1 MQPPRYCLG
10 RIALILAVGLSSPT
24 SNLRADDDD
33 LAKELPRIAGLEP
46 DAALKSFKIH
56 PGFRLKSIATEP
68 LVTDP
73 VSVCYDA
80 DGALYVVEMRGY
92 PYPENSP
99 TGYVKRLV
107 DKDGDGVFDQATTF
121 LPDLSWPTSVVPW
134 DGGVFVAVPPMI
146 IYAKDTDGDGIS
158 DIRKSYFRGFGIQNV
173 QGLVNGLLWGPDG
186 WIYGVSGGNGGDIE
200 NLVHPE
206 NKPVS
211 VRGRDFR
218 FKPDG
223 SAFEAISGGGQFGH
237 SFDDWG
243 HRFTCNNSNHIRQI
257 VIPSRY
263 LERNPSYVPPSVILD
278 IAAEGAAA
286 PVYRISKAEPWRIVR
301 TRQRA
306 ADPEMRKRLPPT
318 ELFVTGFFTSATGVT
333 IYRGDAY
340 PVEYQGNAFIGDVG
354 ANLVHRKTIR
364 RNGSTF
370 LATRAD
376 ANEEFLAST
385 DNWFRPVN
393 FTNTPNGTLLILDMY
408 RETIEHPFSIPEPIK
423 KHLDLTS
430 GKDRGRLYEL
440 LPEKAVKQRHP
451 HLQSAGIAELVKELA
466 NPAAWYRETAQRLLI
481 ERGDVITATPLL
493 RDLAKSRP
501 TPLARFHALSL
512 LDIFDTIDDSDLL
525 EALDDPEPNIR
536 EHAIRLSERRLKPD
550 SELTGRCLEAAEDP
564 DAMVRLQL
572 ALSLGGLPGDKATS
586 ALATIASAGVDD
598 PWTIAAVL
606 SSSAGRPADL
616 LVRLIEDKRVMHG
629 ASLTRWIDELAILIG
644 AESRDSTVESILVKF
659 AKLAASPRTKLL
671 VGVGLGR
678 ERAGLPRQFPNEANA
693 PQLQAILEY
702 AMKTAEGSEANQSIA
717 ERIDAI
723 RLLGYGPAAAALKAL
738 PDRLDA
744 KEPVA
749 VQLAAV
755 DTLSKF
761 DAPEATAALIEHF
774 RGLSPS
780 VRREAI
786 EGLFSRPERITAVL
800 SAIEAKSIA
809 ANDIEPA
816 RRKTLIESKDPS
828 IRERAGKLLGTQ
840 SRQDRAKL
848 IGSFQKALTLT
859 GNRDAGHAVYKKL
872 CATCHR
878 AAEEGVDV
886 GPNMATVT
894 GRSPEDLL
902 THILDP
908 NREVAPGA
916 LVYNVETQEGTILT
930 GIIAEESP
938 SAITLKRGE
947 GVVEV
952 VPRTRVASVVSTGL
966 SLMPEGLERDLNEQ
980 GAADLIAWIRGLGAK
995 PKP

>member
-1 MQPPRYCLG
+1 MRLG
-10 RIALILAVGLSSPT
+10 SIVSILAVGLSS
-24 SNLRADDDD
+24 LLAIQADDD
-33 LAKELPRIAGLEP
+33 LAKELPRIAGLDPE
-46 DAALKSFKIH
+46 AALKSFRIH
-56 PGFRLKSIATEP
+56 PGFRLKAVAVEP

-73 VSVCYDA
+73 VAVCFDA
-80 DGALYVVEMRGY
+80 EGALYAVEMRGY
-92 PYPENSP
+92 PYPEDSP
-99 TGYVKRLV
+99 TGFVKRLI
-107 DKDGDGVFDQATTF
+107 DKDGDGTFDEATNF
-121 LPDLSWPTSVVPW
+121 LPGLSWPTSVVPW
-134 DGGVFVAVPPMI
+134 DGGVFVAVPPRI

-158 DIRKSYFRGFGIQNV
+158 DIRKECFRGFGVQNV

-186 WIYGVSGGNGGDIE
+186 WIYGVSGGNGGEIE
-200 NLVHPE
+200 NLIHPE

-237 SFDDWG
+237 AFDDWG

-257 VIPSRY
+257 MIPSRY
-263 LERNPSYVPPSVILD
+263 LERNPSYVPSSVILD

-306 ADPEMRKRLPPT
+306 ADPEMRKKLPPT
-318 ELFVTGFFTSATGVT
+318 ELVVTGFFTSATGVT
-333 IYRGDAY
+333 LYRGDAF
-340 PVEYQGNAFIGDVG
+340 PSEYQGNAFIGDVG

-376 ANEEFLAST
+376 AGVEFLTSA

-393 FTNTPNGTLLILDMY
+393 FANTPNGTLLVLDMY

-430 GKDRGRLYEL
+430 GKDKGRIYEL
-440 LPEKAVKQRHP
+440 IPDQDIKQRHP
-451 HLQSAGIAELVKELA
+451 HLQAASTADLVKELG
-466 NPAAWYRETAQRLLI
+466 NPAAWYRDTAQRLLI
-481 ERGDVITATPLL
+481 ERGDVLTATPLL
-493 RDLAKSRP
+493 RALALAPPSP
-501 TPLARFHALSL
+501 QARFHALSL
-512 LDIFDTIDDSDLL
+512 LDYFDAIDDSDLL
-525 EALDDPEPNIR
+525 LGLDDSNPNVR
-536 EHAIRLSERRLKPD
+536 ELSIRLSERRFKPG
-550 SELTGRCLEAAEDP
+550 SELTRRCLEAAGDP

-572 ALSLGGLPGDKATS
+572 AFSIGGLPGDKTTA
-586 ALATIASAGVDD
+586 ALATIALSAMDD
-598 PWTIAAVL
+598 PWTQAAVL
-606 SSSAGRPADL
+606 SSSEGRADDL
-616 LVRLIEDKRVMHG
+616 LARLIEEKSILKRDG
-629 ASLTRWIDELAILIG
+629 GDRWINELAILIG
-644 AESRDSTVESILVKF
+644 AEARREPLETSLAKF
-659 AKLAASPRTKLL
+659 SGLAPSLRNKLL
-671 VGVGLGR
+671 AGIGRGL
-678 ERAGLPRQFPNEANA
+678 ERAGLPRQFLNKPND
-693 PQLQAILEY
+693 PRYQSILQDA
-702 AMKTAEGSEANQSIA
+702 AKTAEEPEGKTESE
-717 ERIDAI
+717 RLDAI
-723 RLLGYGPAAAALKAL
+723 RVLGFGPVEIALKAL

-744 KEPVA
+744 REPVA

-761 DAPEATAALIEHF
+761 DAAAATAAVIEHF

-786 EGLFSRPERITAVL
+786 EGLLSKPDRIVAVFD
-800 SAIEAKSIA
+800 AIESKSIA

-816 RRKTLIESKDPS
+816 RRKPLIESKDPT
-828 IRERAGKLLGTQ
+828 IRERAAKLLGTE

-848 IGSFQKALTLT
+848 ISSFGKTLTL
-859 GNRDAGHAVYKKL
+859 GGDREAGHAVFKKI

-878 AAEEGVDV
+878 AGDEGVDV
-886 GPNMATVT
+886 GPNLATVT

-916 LVYNVETQEGTILT
+916 LVYNLETEEGTILT

-952 VPRTRVASVVSTGL
+952 VPRSRVASVVSTGL

-980 GAADLIAWIRGLGAK
+980 SMADLIAWIRGLAVK
-995 PKP
+995 APQ